1 MTLDRYFKLS
11 SYILLGTGTAMLVA
25 TRQLDL
31 ISLVLFA
38 VVLLV
43 ACLID
48 CGVWQWWEPKRW
60 VNWLVP
66 AWLPL
71 ALLDWYL
78 FGSTLPA
85 LTMRFLLFTVALR
98 LLRKKSERDWRWL
111 YTVSFMQVLFAA
123 GLMIDTMFLVL
134 LIVYLF
140 AALST
145 LVSFELQRAAHSFDE
160 RHHSQLV
167 QTEFWREPRL
177 AGLLGGPQ
185 RKRKTLDSPRWHN
198 VTLFAGLALLLIFAL
213 AAPLFLV
220 MPRVARAFPG
230 NFMRGEALS
239 GFSENVRLGEVARIK
254 LNPQVVMRVRVK
266 FPPQMPRQWLR
277 WRGLALDKYEN
288 GNWSRTLPPPR
299 RLENRGGD
307 SFFVGGSRGFRQA
320 PTEQEFFLEP
330 FNSGIIFAASR
341 AVHVTGLDTLLSDV
355 DYADA
360 LWTDPH
366 AYYSF
371 RYEVFSDTSEVT
383 PDKLEADTSRRY
395 PEEFQQLYL
404 QLPVDHDKRLG
415 KLAETI
421 TRGAA
426 SPYEMARRIETYL
439 QDSYQYTLDLQ
450 EVEQG
455 DPVAD
460 FLFNAKAGHCEY
472 FASAM
477 VLLLRTRGIPARL
490 VNGFQMGEY
499 SSAADVYTV
508 RQSDAHSWVEAYFP
522 KSRWVAFDP
531 TPDAGLNVYDSGWL
545 SWLRNYGDA
554 MQMFWQERVVG
565 FDAGEQLSM
574 LMAAQR
580 RLAYWR
586 YESSTRWF
594 DWRQKLNVWLSAWN
608 TRPVPSENLEQ
619 AVPPPKLAESTQALL
634 WHPVTQLLLVLLLSG
649 LALFLWQRYRR
660 SWRYRFK
667 QDPARSAIAFYQE
680 LLDTLAR
687 AGKRRAPEQTPQEFA
702 SWLAWPQVTELTGL
716 YQRARFGKQG
726 LSDGEI
732 TRATQLLRELRSVK
746 PLTSS
751 SWLQRFQRQ
760 TAINA
765 KPKK

>member
-1 MTLDRYFKLS
+1 MTLERYFKLS
-11 SYILLGTGTAMLVA
+11 SYALLGTGTAMLVA

-31 ISLVLFA
+31 VSLLLFA
-38 VVLLV
+38 AVLV
-43 ACLID
+43 IACLID

-66 AWLPL
+66 AWLPI
-71 ALLDWYL
+71 AVADWYL
-78 FGSTLPA
+78 LDSTLPA
-85 LTMRFLLFTVALR
+85 ITMRFLLFTVALR
-98 LLRKKSERDWRWL
+98 LLRNKSERDWRWL

-123 GLMIDTMFLVL
+123 GLMIDTLFLVL
-134 LIVYLF
+134 LVVYLF

-160 RHHSQLV
+160 HQHSQLT
-167 QTEFWREPRL
+167 QTEFWREPRRPKI
-177 AGLLGGPQ
+177 LGGQ
-185 RKRKTLDSPRWHN
+185 RRARKTLGAPRWHN
-198 VTLFAGLALLLIFAL
+198 VTLFAGLALLLIFVL
-213 AAPLFLV
+213 AAPLFFV
-220 MPRVARAFPG
+220 MPRVARAFPN

-266 FPPQMPRQWLR
+266 FPPLQPRQWLR

-288 GNWSRTLPPPR
+288 GNWSRSLPPPR
-299 RLENRGGD
+299 RQTD
-307 SFFVGGSRGFRQA
+307 VGGGNYFVSQRRAYQL

-330 FNSGIIFAASR
+330 LNSGIIFAAPR
-341 AVHVTGLDTLLSDV
+341 AWQVSGLDTLQSDA

-366 AYYSF
+366 AFYRF
-371 RYEVFSDTSEVT
+371 HYEVFSDTGEVPT
-383 PDKLEADTSRRY
+383 EQLQADTSRLY
-395 PEEFQQLYL
+395 SEEYRRLYL
-404 QLPVDHDKRLG
+404 QLPEDRDRRLD

-421 TRGAA
+421 TRGAT
-426 SPYEMARRIETYL
+426 SPYEMAQRIEQHL

-450 EVEQG
+450 EVEHG
-455 DPVAD
+455 DPVCD
-460 FLFNAKAGHCEY
+460 FLFNVKAGHCEY

-499 SSAADVYTV
+499 SELADAYTV
-508 RQSDAHSWVEAYFP
+508 RQADAHSWVEAYFP
-522 KSRWVAFDP
+522 KSKWVAFDP
-531 TPDAGLNVYDSGWL
+531 TPDAGLNVYDNGWL
-545 SWLRNYGDA
+545 SWLRHYGDA

-574 LMAAQR
+574 LMTAQR
-580 RLAYWR
+580 KLAYWR
-586 YESSTRWF
+586 YESSTRWL
-594 DWRQKLNVWLSAWN
+594 DWRKTLNEWLAAWS
-608 TRPVPSENLEQ
+608 RPANHTVESPAQSEPQPTLT
-619 AVPPPKLAESTQALL
+619 ESSQTLF
-634 WHPVTQLLLVLLLSG
+634 WHPVTQFLLASLTSG

-660 SWRYRFK
+660 SWRYRFR

-702 SWLAWPQVTELTGL
+702 AQLRWPQVTELTSL

-726 LSDGEI
+726 LSEGEI

-746 PLTSS
+746 PGKVPSM
-751 SWLQRFQRQ
+751 
-760 TAINA
+760 A
-765 KPKK
+765 K